1 MPRLYK
7 QGYSSD
13 YSCFFM
19 IVHYLWADYFTH
31 MSEPILMALVQ
42 LFAIVAAS
50 GQQANRESTRT
61 IISSFLK
68 PHLSSQELDEYL
80 KLFDELL
87 FFHQPMDETDD
98 AHDTAGKISEIC
110 LRVNKGLQ
118 LRDKMIVFLKFLEYL
133 EEEHGRRVTGSI
145 SLTED
150 ENRYLQIIGETFN
163 LPEPL
168 FNNCFSFI
176 LDPDSTRLD
185 KKNLLLID
193 ALNHPESQKHMF
205 RENLD
210 GQILILYLP
219 LIHSLICRYTGK
231 DVINLNGNNLVPFRA
246 VILNHGSILTSLKI
260 SPVYYTDVAARFL
273 HTKESVAIE
282 YSGEEIEF
290 RFKNSTNGIHPFSF
304 TARSGELIG
313 VMGGSGVGKSTLLN
327 LLNGNLPLTRGRI
340 LLNGYDLHADRDV
353 LQGVIGFVPQDDLL
367 IDELTVFQNLYY
379 NAKLCFSAFTKRQL
393 LKSVMKIL
401 SDIGLAGIRHLK
413 VGDPLNKFISG
424 GQRKRLNIALELI
437 REPSVLFADEPTSG
451 LSSMDSEMV
460 MLLLKEQTLK
470 GRLVVV
476 NIHQP
481 SSDIFKLFDKL
492 LILDKGG
499 FPIYYGN
506 PIDAIK
512 YFKTL
517 SSHVNPNESECYN
530 CGYVNPEQI
539 LQITEAKVIN
549 EYGKLST
556 NRKTTPGDWYEHF
569 LKNIQPGQKIQTLK
583 RELPKHQFKVP
594 GLLKQFRIFG
604 TRNLLSKIT
613 NTQYLLINLLEAP
626 VLAALLAFLARYYPG
641 ETYLFGTNSNL
652 IAYLFM
658 SVVVSL
664 FFGMMVSAEEI
675 IHDRKILKREAFL
688 HLSRWSYLNSKIA
701 LLFTL
706 SAIQAFS
713 FVLVGNL
720 ILDIRGMLWSYFLI
734 LFATSCFANMVG
746 LNISSGMKSVV
757 AIYILIPFILVPQLL
772 LSGTIVPFDNLN
784 PTISSRT
791 FVPIVGD
798 LMTSR
803 WSYEAMAVHQFKNNR
818 YERIFYPYDK
828 EISHYSYISAYAIPT
843 LQAELDAC
851 QRNLKLDR
859 EPRKTEN
866 YFAILNNE
874 ITRLSQEAGFES
886 FSGLGELSPER
897 FSDVVKLHT
906 SQYLDSLSRLFSSR
920 LSSVT
925 SRRDGLYEKLVGET
939 GQEALYKMR
948 QNYYNQSLADFVLNQ
963 NSVVKTIEAK
973 GRLIRKKDPIFMDP
987 QSSIGRAHFY
997 APYKNLFGLHI
1008 DTLWFNFGVIW
1019 LMSLVLYLTLLHD
1032 TLRKFVE
1039 RIERIKLKK

>member
-1 MPRLYK
+1 
-7 QGYSSD
+7 
-13 YSCFFM
+13 
-19 IVHYLWADYFTH
+19 

-68 PHLSSQELDEYL
+68 SHLSSQELEEYL

-87 FFHQPMDETDD
+87 FFHQPMEGMDTLP
-98 AHDTAGKISEIC
+98 DTAEKVSEIC

-118 LRDKMIVFLKFLEYL
+118 LRDKVIVFIKFLEYL
-133 EEEHGRRVTGSI
+133 EEEHGRRESGSI
-145 SLTED
+145 TVTKE
-150 ENRYLQIIGETFN
+150 EEQYLKIIGETFN
-163 LPEPL
+163 LPETL
-168 FNNCFSFI
+168 HCNCCDFI
-176 LDPDSTRLD
+176 LDQSSPRLD
-185 KKNLLLID
+185 RDHLLFID
-193 ALNHPESQKHMF
+193 ARKHAESQKHML
-205 RENLD
+205 RETLD

-219 LIHSLICRYTGK
+219 QIHSFICRYSGK
-231 DVINLNGNNLVPFRA
+231 DEINLNGNNLVPFRA
-246 VILNHGSILTSLKI
+246 MILNHGSILTSLKI
-260 SPVYYTDVAARFL
+260 SPVYYSDVASRFL
-273 HTKESVAIE
+273 HTKETIPIE
-282 YSGEEIEF
+282 YTGKAMEF

-304 TARSGELIG
+304 TASSGELIG

-327 LLNGNLPLTRGRI
+327 LLNGTLPLTKGQI
-340 LLNGYDLHADRDV
+340 LINGYDLHADREA

-367 IDELTVFQNLYY
+367 MEELTVFQNLYY
-379 NAKLCFSAFTKRQL
+379 NAKLCFSGFSKREL
-393 LKSVMKIL
+393 LRAVMKIL
-401 SDIGLAGIRHLK
+401 SDIGLAGIMDLK

-460 MLLLKEQTLK
+460 MLLLKEQTLQ
-470 GRLVVV
+470 GRLVIV

-499 FPIYYGN
+499 FPIYFGN
-506 PIDAIK
+506 PIDALK

-556 NRKTTPGDWYEHF
+556 NRKTTPQNWYDHF
-569 LKNIQPGQKIQTLK
+569 LKNIQPGLKVQTRK
-583 RELPKHQFKVP
+583 HELPKHRFRVP
-594 GLLKQFRIFG
+594 GLFSQFRIFG

-626 VLAALLAFLARYYPG
+626 VLAALLAFLTRYYPG
-641 ETYLFGTNSNL
+641 ETYLFGSNSNL
-652 IAYLFM
+652 VAYLFM

-706 SAIQAFS
+706 SAIQALS
-713 FVLVGNL
+713 FVVVGNL
-720 ILDIRGMLWSYFLI
+720 ILDIRGMILPYFLI

-784 PTISSRT
+784 PVISSRT
-791 FVPIVGD
+791 FVPFVGD

-803 WSYEAMAVHQFKNNR
+803 WSYEAMAVQQFKNNR

-828 EISHYSYISAYAIPT
+828 EISYYSYIASFDIPT
-843 LQAELDAC
+843 LQGDLDAC
-851 QRNLKLDR
+851 QRNLKLDL
-859 EPRKTEN
+859 EPKTTGN
-866 YFAILNNE
+866 YFAILQHE
-874 ITRLSQEAGFES
+874 VDRLSQEAGFEP
-886 FSGLGELSPER
+886 LQDLENLTPDR
-897 FSDVVKLHT
+897 FTDDVKLRT
-906 SQYLDSLSRLFSSR
+906 SHFLDSLGRYFSSR
-920 LSSVT
+920 LSAVT
-925 SRRDGLYEKLVGET
+925 SRRDAHYEKLVGEI
-939 GQEALYKMR
+939 GQDALYKMH
-948 QNYYNQSLADFVLNQ
+948 QEYYNQSLADFALNQ
-963 NSVVKTIEAK
+963 NSMVKTIQGK

-987 QSSIGRAHFY
+987 QSRIGRAHFY
-997 APYKNLFGLHI
+997 APYKNLFGWHI

-1019 LMSLVLYLTLLHD
+1019 LMTLILYFTLWHD
-1032 TLRKFVE
+1032 TLRKAVQG
-1039 RIERIKLKK
+1039 IEKIRLRRR

>member
-1 MPRLYK
+1 
-7 QGYSSD
+7 
-13 YSCFFM
+13 
-19 IVHYLWADYFTH
+19 

-42 LFAIVAAS
+42 LFAIAAAS
-50 GQQANRESTRT
+50 GQQAKQESTRT

-68 PHLSSQELDEYL
+68 SHLSSQELEEYL

-87 FFHQPMDETDD
+87 FFHQPLEEGEVV
-98 AHDTAGKISEIC
+98 ADTATKISEIC
-110 LRVNKGLQ
+110 QKVNKGLQ
-118 LRDKMIVFLKFLEYL
+118 LKDKVIVLIKFLEFL
-133 EEEHGRRVTGSI
+133 EDAHGEKGSGGIMLIKVEEE
-145 SLTED
+145 
-150 ENRYLQIIGETFN
+150 YLRIMGETFN

-168 FNNCFSFI
+168 FSNCRLFI
-176 LDPDSTRLD
+176 LDPLSPVSDR
-185 KKNLLLID
+185 KNLLIID
-193 ALNHPESQKHMF
+193 AVNHPADQKQML

-210 GQILILYLP
+210 GEILIQYLP
-219 LIHSLICRYTGK
+219 QVHLFICRYTGR
-231 DVINLNGNNLVPFRA
+231 DEINLNGNNLMPFRA

-260 SPVYYTDVAARFL
+260 GPVYYSDVAARFL
-273 HTKESVAIE
+273 QTRETITIE
-282 YSGEEIEF
+282 YTAEEIEF
-290 RFKNSTNGIHPFSF
+290 RFKNSANGIHPFSF
-304 TARSGELIG
+304 TASSGELVG

-327 LLNGNLPLTRGRI
+327 LLNGNLPLTKGKI
-340 LLNGYDLHADRDV
+340 LINGYNLQADREA
-353 LQGVIGFVPQDDLL
+353 LRGIIGFVPQDDLL
-367 IDELTVFQNLYY
+367 IEELTVFQNLFY
-379 NAKLCFSAFTKRQL
+379 NAKLCFSEFTKKQL
-393 LKSVMKIL
+393 LKAVMKIL
-401 SDIGLAGIRHLK
+401 SDIGLAGIKHLK

-499 FPIYYGN
+499 YPIYYGN
-506 PIDAIK
+506 PIDALT

-517 SSHVNPNESECYN
+517 SSHVNPNESECFN

-549 EYGKLST
+549 EYGKLSA
-556 NRKTTPGDWYEHF
+556 NRKTTPKNWYDCF
-569 LKNIQPGQKIQTLK
+569 LKNIQPRIKIQTRK
-583 RELPKHQFKVP
+583 HPLPQHQFNIP
-594 GLLKQFRIFG
+594 NLFRQFRIFG

-626 VLAALLAFLARYYPG
+626 VLAAILAFLTRYYPG
-641 ETYLFGTNSNL
+641 ETYIFGTNSNL
-652 IAYLFM
+652 VAYLFM

-675 IHDRKILKREAFL
+675 IHDQKILKREAFL

-701 LLFTL
+701 LLFSL
-706 SAIQAFS
+706 SAIQALS
-713 FVLVGNL
+713 FAIVGNL

-784 PTISSRT
+784 PNISSRIY
-791 FVPIVGD
+791 VPFVGD

-803 WSYEAMAVHQFKNNR
+803 WSYEALAVHQFKSNR

-828 EISHYSYISAYAIPT
+828 EISYYSFLSAYEIPA

-859 EPRKTEN
+859 EAGKTEN
-866 YFAILNNE
+866 YFDILNSE
-874 ITRLSQEAGFES
+874 IPRLSREAGFES
-886 FSGLGELSPER
+886 LSGFGELSPER
-897 FSDVVKLHT
+897 FTNSVKLDACR
-906 SQYLDSLSRLFSSR
+906 YLDSLSRYFSYR
-920 LSSVT
+920 LSTVT
-925 SRRDGLYEKLVGET
+925 SQRDALVEKLVSEI
-939 GQEALYKMR
+939 GQEGLFRMR
-948 QNYYNQSLADFVLNQ
+948 QEYYNQSLADFALNQ
-963 NSVVKTIEAK
+963 NSVNKIIEAK
-973 GRLIRKKDPIFMDP
+973 GKLIRKKDPIFMDP
-987 QSSIGRAHFY
+987 QSITGRAHFY
-997 APYKNLFGLHI
+997 APYKNLLGLHI
-1008 DTLWFNFGVIW
+1008 DTLWFNFIVIW
-1019 LMSLVLYLTLLHD
+1019 MMTLALYLTLIHD
-1032 TLRKFVE
+1032 TLRKLVE
-1039 RIERIKLKK
+1039 KLERIKLRR

>member
-1 MPRLYK
+1 
-7 QGYSSD
+7 
-13 YSCFFM
+13 
-19 IVHYLWADYFTH
+19 
-31 MSEPILMALVQ
+31 MALVQ
-42 LFAIVAAS
+42 LFAIVASS
-50 GQQANRESTRT
+50 GQQTNRESTRT

-68 PHLSSQELDEYL
+68 SHLSSQELEEYL

-87 FFHQPMDETDD
+87 FFHQPSDEGGEV
-98 AHDTAGKISEIC
+98 ADTAGKISEIC
-110 LRVNKGLQ
+110 QRVNKGLQ
-118 LRDKMIVFLKFLEYL
+118 LKDKVIVFIKFLEFL
-133 EEEHGRRVTGSI
+133 EDKHGKRITGPI
-145 SLTED
+145 ALTED
-150 ENRYLQIIGETFN
+150 EEKFLKIIGETFN

-168 FNNCFSFI
+168 FCTCCAFI
-176 LDPDSTRLD
+176 LDPASSGLD
-185 KKNLLLID
+185 KENLLLID
-193 ALNHPESQKHMF
+193 AIDHPEGQKQML

-210 GQILILYLP
+210 GQILVLYLQQ
-219 LIHSLICRYTGK
+219 IHSFICRYAGK
-231 DVINLNGNNLVPFRA
+231 DEINLNGNNLVPFRA
-246 VILNHGSILTSLKI
+246 VILHHGAIFTGLKI

-273 HTKESVAIE
+273 HTRETIAIE
-282 YSGEEIEF
+282 YTCKVIEF

-304 TARSGELIG
+304 TAGSGELIG

-327 LLNGNLPLTRGRI
+327 LLNGNLPLTRGQI
-340 LLNGYDLHADRDV
+340 LINGYDLQSDREK
-353 LQGVIGFVPQDDLL
+353 LHGIIGFVPQDDLL
-367 IDELTVFQNLYY
+367 IEELTVFQNLYF
-379 NAKLCFSAFTKRQL
+379 NAKLCFSGFTKKQL
-393 LKSVMKIL
+393 LRVVMKIL
-401 SDIGLAGIRHLK
+401 SDIGLSGICHLK

-499 FPIYYGN
+499 YPIYFGN
-506 PIDAIK
+506 PIDALK

-517 SSHVNPNESECYN
+517 SSHVNPNESECFN

-549 EYGKLST
+549 EYGKLSG
-556 NRKTTPGDWYEHF
+556 NRKTTPRNWYDYF
-569 LKNIQPGQKIQTLK
+569 QRNIQPGLK
-583 RELPKHQFKVP
+583 VETRKHELPKHHFRVP
-594 GLLKQFRIFG
+594 NLFKQFRVFG
-604 TRNLLSKIT
+604 TRNLLSKIGD
-613 NTQYLLINLLEAP
+613 TQYLLINLLEAP
-626 VLAALLAFLARYYPG
+626 VLAAILAFLTRYYPN
-641 ETYLFGTNSNL
+641 ETYIFGTNSNL
-652 IAYLFM
+652 VAYLFM

-675 IHDRKILKREAFL
+675 IHDRKLLKREAFL

-706 SAIQAFS
+706 SAIQALS
-713 FVLVGNL
+713 FTLVGNL

-772 LSGTIVPFDNLN
+772 LSGTIVSFDILN
-784 PTISSRT
+784 PAISSRV
-791 FVPIVGD
+791 FVPFVGD
-798 LMTSR
+798 MMTSR
-803 WSYEAMAVHQFKNNR
+803 WSYEALAVNQFKNNR
-818 YERIFYPYDK
+818 YERFFYPYEKDM
-828 EISHYSYISAYAIPT
+828 SYFSYISAYEIPT

-851 QRNLKLDR
+851 QRNLKLGR
-859 EPRKTEN
+859 EPEETKN
-866 YFAILNNE
+866 YFDILNHE
-874 ITRLSQEAGFES
+874 IPRLSREAGF
-886 FSGLGELSPER
+886 GNAGGPGELSPER
-897 FSDVVKLHT
+897 FTDEVKLRT
-906 SQYLDSLSRLFSSR
+906 SEFLDSLSRYFSSR

-925 SRRDGLYEKLVGET
+925 SSRDAFYEKLVGEI
-939 GQEALYKMR
+939 GQEALDEMR
-948 QNYYNQSLADFVLNQ
+948 QNYYNQSLAGFALNQ
-963 NSVVKTIEAK
+963 NSVAKIIEAK
-973 GRLIRKKDPIFMDP
+973 GKLIRKKDPVFMDP
-987 QSSIGRAHFY
+987 QSRIGRAHFY

-1019 LMSLVLYLTLLHD
+1019 LMTLVLYFTLLHD
-1032 TLRKFVE
+1032 TLRKLME
-1039 RIERIKLKK
+1039 RTENVNRIGLKGLFSRKRSS